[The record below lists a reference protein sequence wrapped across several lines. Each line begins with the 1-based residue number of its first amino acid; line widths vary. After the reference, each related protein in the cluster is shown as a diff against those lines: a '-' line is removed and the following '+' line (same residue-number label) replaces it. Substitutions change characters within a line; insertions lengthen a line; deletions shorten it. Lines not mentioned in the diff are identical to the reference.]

1 MWILSAAYVSADIL
15 NILYAKL
22 TKLLP
27 WLKKKSQISEV
38 GQVACS
44 MCWWLIEVEG

>member
-27 WLKKKSQISEV
+27 WLKKKNHKLAKWDKWP
-38 GQVACS
+38 VACVGG
-44 MCWWLIEVEG
+44 L